1 MPPVRGL
8 EGSPSNPRTSSPCQQ
23 CRLTGT
29 CLRVSMAASVSTP
42 KAMYFSRAS
51 VYCMRSSSF
60 GLLSRCASGC
70 SGQDLTD
77 VKTPADAAAG
87 GGKVCQLPRAD
98 HLHRQVAD
106 GGALHRPCIDRQPRG
121 PGGHPVQV
129 HILAAA
135 PHDVDPGVMDAA
147 HLFPA
152 RSEERR
158 VGTEW

>member
-60 GLLSRCASGC
+60 WVWLLSCCPSGC

-87 GGKVCQLPRAD
+87 GGQGCQPPRAD
-98 HLHRQVAD
+98 HLHRQ
-106 GGALHRPCIDRQPRG
+106 
-121 PGGHPVQV
+121 
-129 HILAAA
+129 
-135 PHDVDPGVMDAA
+135 AA
-147 HLFPA
+147 H
-152 RSEERR
+152 
-158 VGTEW
+158 GG